1 MLINIKKSWL
11 FNNRNRR
18 FNIRQLIKDYK
29 EFKANETIENI
40 TEGNLLEEKCNSLNK
55 QFEDII
61 NKIKKQNLNIIQ
73 RVILILIIIVIIVL
87 NLIINHC
94 YYD

>member
-1 MLINIKKSWL
+1 M

-40 TEGNLLEEKCNSLNK
+40 TEGNLLEEKSNSLNK

>member
-1 MLINIKKSWL
+1 M

-61 NKIKKQNLNIIQ
+61 NKIKKQKSNIIQ

>member
-1 MLINIKKSWL
+1 M